1 MIFFLTVLFL
11 MVWSAKKLKLQ
22 NIKDFLKGRP
32 AKFYDQV

>member
-1 MIFFLTVLFL
+1 
-11 MVWSAKKLKLQ
+11 MVCFSPKKVKLQ